1 MPLETLFDITVSVC
15 CPPPGSVN
23 VRTGKPVE
31 GPGGRWI
38 PCVCAISDKTFVSCV
53 YEVGPGRKQVCSS
66 LPPTNC
72 DDEAFSRA
80 FKLATLAA
88 A

>member
-1 MPLETLFDITVSVC
+1 MPLETLFDNTVSFC

-38 PCVCAISDKTFVSCV
+38 PCVCANADKTFLSCV

-66 LPPTNC
+66 LGRTNC
-72 DDEAFSRA
+72 DDEAFSQA